1 MALFRQ
7 IHCSFWEDPDILE
20 TFSRDERYFF
30 LYLMTNPHTTQ
41 CGIYKLT
48 YAHMELE
55 TGFEREELCTLLDDF
70 ENKYQKIRYN
80 PATREI
86 AIRNWLKYNYSKSP
100 KVQTCIK
107 REIKEVK
114 DRSLI
119 PYILQ
124 ILREMQQD
132 ISIDTLL
139 IEYTNSINSVGIPT
153 LQSVDTVSI
162 PTLQTEKKNKK
173 NNNNIRRTEE
183 EFKDSS
189 LQNPKNPKNQKPPTD
204 EELQFKQLRAQALYY
219 KQYDEK
225 KYLALL
231 QQHPE
236 LDEEEE
242 IPF

>member
-107 REIKEVK
+107 REIKEIK

-124 ILREMQQD
+124 ILREMQRD

-139 IEYTNSINSVGIPT
+139 IEYTNSINRVGIPT

-189 LQNPKNPKNQKPPTD
+189 LQNPKNPKKMKRRFRFDNVTPLKRKKEQKD
-204 EELQFKQLRAQALYY
+204 
-219 KQYDEK
+219 D
-225 KYLALL
+225 
-231 QQHPE
+231 
-236 LDEEEE
+236 
-242 IPF
+242 

>member
-1 MALFRQ
+1 
-7 IHCSFWEDPDILE
+7 
-20 TFSRDERYFF
+20 
-30 LYLMTNPHTTQ
+30 MTNPHTTQ

-55 TGFEREELCTLLDDF
+55 TGFEREELCTLLDNF

-80 PATREI
+80 PTTREI

-100 KVQTCIK
+100 KVQSCMK
-107 REIKEVK
+107 KEIKEIK

-119 PYILQ
+119 PYVLQ

-139 IEYTNSINSVGIPT
+139 IEYTNSINRVGIPT

-162 PTLQTEKKNKK
+162 PTFQTVEKNKK
-173 NNNNIRRTEE
+173 NNNNIKRTEK
-183 EFKDSS
+183 EFKDFSS
-189 LQNPKNPKNQKPPTD
+189 QNPQNHNLPTD
-204 EELQFKQLRAQALYY
+204 EELKLKQLRAQALYY
-219 KQYDEK
+219 KQHDEK
-225 KYLALL
+225 AYLALL
-231 QQHPE
+231 KQHPE
-236 LDEEEE
+236 LEEEEE